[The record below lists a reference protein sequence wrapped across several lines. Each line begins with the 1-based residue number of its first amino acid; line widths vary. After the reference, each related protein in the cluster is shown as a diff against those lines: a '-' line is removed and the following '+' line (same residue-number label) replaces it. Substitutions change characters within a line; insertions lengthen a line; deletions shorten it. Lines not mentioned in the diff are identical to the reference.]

1 MCRIYIFIG
10 FKNQWGALLEQQ
22 EEIQSRIEEQEK
34 NIKQARSNKY
44 KEELEAQLKA
54 KKHSQILEKQIKY
67 NPKEKK
73 LLSDDYK

>member
-1 MCRIYIFIG
+1 LNSKKK
-10 FKNQWGALLEQQ
+10 FKAGLRNKN
-22 EEIQSRIEEQEK
+22 K